1 MSIEAL
7 IPAGGT
13 HAIQG
18 VAFVVTWSVELNDS
32 ELVKIE
38 RLYESLRKDLPVA
51 QRVEMMSLTVQ
62 EPRPGFGVNKNSKKN
77 QQPHTTQQSKSLGA
91 IHFLRPSSLG
101 INRPARA
108 VQANKGNLV
117 VLINDY
123 QGWEEATSFLG
134 KVMALILPV
143 VVNGR
148 PVSGAM
154 LQYTDSFTWK
164 DEPASLQWA
173 EVFKADTGYVS
184 KSAFQHSGL
193 WHSHHGYMQ
202 ERAEPIP
209 HQLIENVNVD
219 VVQQAA
225 YRVINIFTS
234 HTGTLRAGAWTVE
247 AATAAVRPLFADFHE
262 RNKLILRGL
271 LANEVLQKIGLLEKQ
286 K

>member
-18 VAFVVTWSVELNDS
+18 VAFVVTWSVELTDS

-38 RLYESLRKDLPVA
+38 RKHEALKKELPIS
-51 QRVEMMSLTVQ
+51 QRVEVMSLTVQ

-77 QQPHTTQQSKSLGA
+77 QPHTTQQSKSLGA

-101 INRPARA
+101 IGRPARA
-108 VQANKGNLV
+108 VQANKENLV
-117 VLINDY
+117 LLINDY
-123 QGWEEATSFLG
+123 QGWDEATSYLS
-134 KVMALILPV
+134 KVLDLILPI

-164 DEPASLQWA
+164 DEPTSLQWA
-173 EVFKADTGYVS
+173 EVFKSDTGYVS

-202 ERAEPIP
+202 DCVEPVP

-234 HTGTLRAGAWTVE
+234 HTGALRSGAWTVE
-247 AATAAVRPLFADFHE
+247 AATAAVTPLFSNFHE

-271 LANEVLQKIGLLEKQ
+271 LADEVLKKIGLLEEQ

>member
-7 IPAGGT
+7 VPAGGT

-18 VAFVVTWSVELNDS
+18 VAFVITWSVELTDS

-38 RLYESLRKDLPVA
+38 RLHDVFKKALPIS

-62 EPRPGFGVNKNSKKN
+62 DVRPGFGVHKNSRKN
-77 QQPHTTQQSKSLGA
+77 QPQTTQQSKSLGA
-91 IHFLRPSSLG
+91 IHFVRPGPLG
-101 INRPARA
+101 IPRPARA

-117 VLINDY
+117 LLINDY
-123 QGWEEATSFLG
+123 KGWDEATAFLG
-134 KVMALILPV
+134 EVLNVLLPI

-164 DEPASLQWA
+164 DEPALLQWP

-202 ERAEPIP
+202 DLVEPVP

-234 HTGTLRAGAWTVE
+234 HNGSLRSGAWTVE
-247 AATAAVRPLFADFHE
+247 AAIASVNPLFSSFHD
-262 RNKLILRGL
+262 RNKRILRGL
-271 LANEVLQKIGLLEKQ
+271 LADQVLQKIGLMEDQ